1 MHYHLEIFSPWPDDG
16 VQENA
21 SVDKNSRRLYE
32 NFITTAML
40 DVNYMIGSLQGLE
53 ISRTKSETLLN
64 MYKINHNIFGFAKIL
79 KLNKIFHL
87 ASISDFAFDFARKEN
102 TLTKHSVDYLIRLL
116 LNMQLK
122 LLKDFMAEDSS
133 SEDISLLIEECRLY
147 LSPPLEAMMEKYRIQ
162 TSEFERKG
170 FQTLPPEPENGVRET
185 PSAQEKQAEALP
197 REVPKSVLNEKETDV
212 GLNDFSDEPEELNIP
227 ADKIGLI
234 SDFYEECSENLG
246 KIGNRLIDLESS
258 PDSSEI
264 VNELFRS
271 VHTVKGGARLLKIR
285 KIELL
290 SHSMENLLDLIRN
303 RKIRFA
309 PELIDYLMDGKSLL
323 SELLEE
329 TASKGPLRTRILPV
343 LKKIEVSCRTG
354 SPSKTVSEPIK
365 QELIEVQTKERTEEL
380 SSVKSELKTSEAP
393 VSRMSKDKQE
403 SIRVSIDKLD
413 EVINSA
419 SELSLSRIQFR
430 EQIGNV
436 NRVIRD
442 IKRTLSNAQ
451 ENDPGSIIERITK
464 ANYVMLSD
472 IRAGLEKYGIHAE
485 TEFLNDIV
493 FRFRNELRQ
502 ELSERELS
510 VQEELTLLLISFQ
523 DVKNAMVKNADNLE
537 TLTSKLQN
545 EVMNFRMVPIAS
557 LFERFPALI
566 RDMARQTGKKVKMN
580 LNGQDTELD
589 RVMINTLADPLIHVL
604 RNSVDHGIESPEER
618 KLKGKSETGEIT
630 LSAYYQ
636 GSYAIIEIRD
646 DGKGID
652 FEAVQRKALEKN
664 LADASEL
671 KNMSEK
677 EILNFIFHPGFSTSG
692 EITELSGRGVGMD
705 VVMTVIRHLQG
716 SIDLETV
723 PGKGTVFY
731 LKIPLTLA
739 VVRVLLFDVG
749 NQMLAFPMANVEEIL
764 TVSKDEIETLGNRYF
779 YHLRSEVI
787 PLIHMADVL
796 SIPHS
801 AVFKEEIPVIILN
814 DGKRKLGM
822 VGDTILGR
830 QEIVIKNLGTV
841 LKKVPFIMGCAILSD
856 RRLVMI
862 LNPGEIIEAALNES
876 TEKKATKTISDRKEE
891 NREIHSI
898 LVVDDSPLQRK
909 NIRSILSRAGWQVDE
924 AENGFE
930 AMKLVRFKK
939 YSLFC
944 IDLVMPLMD
953 GFELVSRLKS
963 LPLYKSIPVIVITA
977 KHSLEDRERG
987 LKVGANEFLEKP
999 VNPEELTELVRKYVT
1014 AEKS

>member
-1 MHYHLEIFSPWPDDG
+1 
-16 VQENA
+16 
-21 SVDKNSRRLYE
+21 
-32 NFITTAML
+32 
-40 DVNYMIGSLQGLE
+40 
-53 ISRTKSETLLN
+53 
-64 MYKINHNIFGFAKIL
+64 
-79 KLNKIFHL
+79 
-87 ASISDFAFDFARKEN
+87 
-102 TLTKHSVDYLIRLL
+102 
-116 LNMQLK
+116 
-122 LLKDFMAEDSS
+122 MAEDSS

-197 REVPKSVLNEKETDV
+197 REVPKSVLNEKETNV

-557 LFERFPALI
+557 LFER
-566 RDMARQTGKKVKMN
+566 
-580 LNGQDTELD
+580 
-589 RVMINTLADPLIHVL
+589 
-604 RNSVDHGIESPEER
+604 
-618 KLKGKSETGEIT
+618 
-630 LSAYYQ
+630 
-636 GSYAIIEIRD
+636 
-646 DGKGID
+646 
-652 FEAVQRKALEKN
+652 
-664 LADASEL
+664 
-671 KNMSEK
+671 
-677 EILNFIFHPGFSTSG
+677 
-692 EITELSGRGVGMD
+692 
-705 VVMTVIRHLQG
+705 
-716 SIDLETV
+716 
-723 PGKGTVFY
+723 
-731 LKIPLTLA
+731 
-739 VVRVLLFDVG
+739 
-749 NQMLAFPMANVEEIL
+749 
-764 TVSKDEIETLGNRYF
+764 
-779 YHLRSEVI
+779 
-787 PLIHMADVL
+787 
-796 SIPHS
+796 
-801 AVFKEEIPVIILN
+801 
-814 DGKRKLGM
+814 
-822 VGDTILGR
+822 
-830 QEIVIKNLGTV
+830 
-841 LKKVPFIMGCAILSD
+841 
-856 RRLVMI
+856 
-862 LNPGEIIEAALNES
+862 
-876 TEKKATKTISDRKEE
+876 
-891 NREIHSI
+891 
-898 LVVDDSPLQRK
+898 
-909 NIRSILSRAGWQVDE
+909 
-924 AENGFE
+924 
-930 AMKLVRFKK
+930 
-939 YSLFC
+939 
-944 IDLVMPLMD
+944 
-953 GFELVSRLKS
+953 
-963 LPLYKSIPVIVITA
+963 
-977 KHSLEDRERG
+977 
-987 LKVGANEFLEKP
+987 
-999 VNPEELTELVRKYVT
+999 
-1014 AEKS
+1014 